1 MTSRLLPWFLLG
13 TLLACQ
19 PDQDPRLPQSLY
31 DEGRKLSVAGKG
43 PEARALWN
51 DLIARY
57 PDSDAAQQAKKDL
70 FFVNA
75 MIDHD
80 QEQRMKET
88 RRSLGLVLGALARYD
103 KDKGEYPASLND
115 LLPGGYLAQIPLA
128 SWGHPFFYRAY
139 VGQPIV
145 TITPRRGPARQ
156 LFNTRLDHYD
166 LASLGTDLAPGGDG
180 LAKDLLFHDGESVDT
195 AGFDPIPQP
204 QPFRQ

>member
-1 MTSRLLPWFLLG
+1 MSSRLLPLFLLG

-19 PDQDPRLPQSLY
+19 TEPDARLPQSLY
-31 DEGRKLSVAGKG
+31 DEGRQLSVAGKG

-57 PDSDAAQQAKKDL
+57 PASDAAQQAKKDL

-75 MIDHD
+75 MIDRD
-80 QEQRMKET
+80 QEEKSKAT
-88 RRSLGLVLGALARYD
+88 RVSLNKVLNALARY
-103 KDKGEYPASLND
+103 KEKRGEYPPSLND
-115 LLPGGYLAQIPLA
+115 LVPEYLDQVPQA
-128 SWGHPFFYRAY
+128 SWNHPFFYRAY

-145 TITPRRGPARQ
+145 TITPKRGPARQ
-156 LFNTRLDHYD
+156 LFNTKLDHYN

-180 LAKDLLFHDGESVDT
+180 LAKDMLFHDGET
-195 AGFDPIPQP
+195 ATTTGFDPIAQP

>member
-1 MTSRLLPWFLLG
+1 MKPRLLPLLLLG
-13 TLLACQ
+13 SLLACGSG
-19 PDQDPRLPQSLY
+19 PDARLPQSLY

-70 FFVNA
+70 FFVSA

-80 QEQRMKET
+80 QEQRVKET
-88 RRSLGLVLGALARYD
+88 RVALGKILGALSRY
-103 KDKGEYPASLND
+103 KEKRGEYPERLAD
-115 LLPGGYLAQIPLA
+115 LAPDYLDKVPLA

-145 TITPRRGPARQ
+145 TITPKRGPARQ
-156 LFNTRLDHYD
+156 LFNTKLDHYD

-180 LAKDLLFHDGESVDT
+180 LAKDLLFHDGEAVDT
-195 AGFDPIPQP
+195 TGFDPLPGP
-204 QPFRQ
+204 QPFRP

>member
-1 MTSRLLPWFLLG
+1 MSSRLLPMFLLG

-19 PDQDPRLPQSLY
+19 PEPDNRLPQSLY
-31 DEGRKLSVAGKG
+31 VEGQKLSVANKY

-57 PDSDAAQQAKKDL
+57 PGSDAALQAQKDL
-70 FFVNA
+70 VLINTFIENDQDARLKGTRLA
-75 MIDHD
+75 MNRVTSALSRYKD
-80 QEQRMKET
+80 QR
-88 RRSLGLVLGALARYD
+88 
-103 KDKGEYPASLND
+103 GEYPASLND
-115 LLPGGYLAQIPLA
+115 LVPGYIDKVPQA

-145 TITPRRGPARQ
+145 TITPKRGPARQ
-156 LFNTRLDHYD
+156 LFNTKLDHYD

-180 LAKDLLFHDGESVDT
+180 LAKDLLFHDGESAT
-195 AGFDPIPQP
+195 TTGFDPIAQP

>member
-1 MTSRLLPWFLLG
+1 MTSRLMPLFLLG
-13 TLLACQ
+13 TLLACSQ
-19 PDQDPRLPQSLY
+19 EQDPRLPERLY
-31 DEGRKLSVAGKG
+31 EEGRQLSAQQKNA
-43 PEARALWN
+43 EARALWN

-57 PDSDAAQQAKKDL
+57 PQSDSALQAKKDL
-70 FFVNA
+70 YLVETFLETDREA
-75 MIDHD
+75 
-80 QEQRMKET
+80 QMKDT
-88 RRSLGLVLGALARYD
+88 RRSLGEILTALAHY
-103 KDKGEYPASLND
+103 KDKRGEYPESLND
-115 LLPGGYLAQIPLA
+115 LVPEYLSKVPVA

-145 TITPRRGPARQ
+145 SITPKRGPAKQ
-156 LFNTRLDHYD
+156 LFNTRLDHYN

>member
-1 MTSRLLPWFLLG
+1 MSSRLMPLFLLG

-31 DEGRKLSVAGKG
+31 EEGRKLSVEGHG
-43 PEARALWN
+43 PQAKALWN

-57 PDSDAAQQAKKDL
+57 PGSDAATQAKKDL

-75 MIDHD
+75 MIERD
-80 QEQRMKET
+80 QNEKQRAT
-88 RRSLGLVLGALARYD
+88 RVALGKILGALARY
-103 KDKGEYPASLND
+103 KEKRGEYPVSLND
-115 LLPGGYLAQIPLA
+115 LVPDYLDQVPQA
-128 SWGHPFFYRAY
+128 SWNHPFFYRAY

-145 TITPRRGPARQ
+145 SITPKRGPARQ
-156 LFNTRLDHYD
+156 LFNTKLDHYD

-204 QPFRQ
+204 QPFRP

>member
-1 MTSRLLPWFLLG
+1 MTLRLLPLILLG

-19 PDQDPRLPQSLY
+19 PDQDPRFPQKLY
-31 DEGRKLSVAGKG
+31 EEGLKLSAANKG

-51 DLIARY
+51 DLITRY
-57 PDSDAAQQAKKDL
+57 PNSDAAQQAKKDL
-70 FFVNA
+70 FTVNA
-75 MIDHD
+75 FIERD
-80 QEQRMKET
+80 QEKRLKDT
-88 RRSLGLVLGALARYD
+88 RRSLSLVLSALARY
-103 KDKGEYPASLND
+103 KEKRGEYPASLND
-115 LLPGGYLAQIPLA
+115 LVPDYLDQVPLA

-145 TITPRRGPARQ
+145 AITPRRGPARQ
-156 LFNTRLDHYD
+156 LFNTKLDHYD

>member
-1 MTSRLLPWFLLG
+1 MSSRLLPLFLLG
-13 TLLACQ
+13 ALLACQ
-19 PDQDPRLPQSLY
+19 TEPDARLPQSLY
-31 DEGRKLSVAGKG
+31 EEGRLLNVAGKG

-57 PDSDAAQQAKKDL
+57 PASDAAQQAKKDL

-80 QEQRMKET
+80 EEIREGET
-88 RRSLGLVLGALARYD
+88 RRALGTVLSALGRY
-103 KDKGEYPASLND
+103 KEKRGEYPASLND
-115 LLPGGYLAQIPLA
+115 LLPDYLAQVPQA
-128 SWGHPFFYRAY
+128 SWNHPFFYRAY

-145 TITPRRGPARQ
+145 TITPKRGPARQ
-156 LFNTRLDHYD
+156 LFNTKLDHYN

-180 LAKDLLFHDGESVDT
+180 LAKDLLFHDGESAT
-195 AGFDPIPQP
+195 TSGFDPIPQP